1 MDCVLLV
8 ISGGIMRTILRPTI
22 NGGMPIGKDGR
33 IHTLFGRDAKTLRS
47 TSKHP
52 NLQNLPRP
60 RGTDDVYSTVRNLIV
75 PGAGRVF
82 TARDYSGIEA
92 VLVGY
97 FALSARY
104 IRLAKLDV
112 HSFYTA
118 YALYELD
125 RRISAND
132 LPETSWDDERLRTR
146 LGEIKAE
153 FKTERNELYKHLVH
167 GNNFMQGAKGTQEK
181 IFQETGIEHPI
192 ARIKKVMDVYFGLFP
207 EIRTW
212 HTNVMAQA
220 DKDGY
225 LRNPFGYTLRFHRVY
240 KWEKIGGEW
249 QHEPGDEANEAI
261 AFLPQ
266 STAAGIITEA
276 MLRLYYDRFEEAGQY
291 LRLLVHD
298 ELFNEVPIEIR
309 ELVDS
314 ALKEE
319 MERPVH
325 ELPLPASYGM
335 GSYLSIDTEPKWG
348 YRWGR
353 MKG

>member
-1 MDCVLLV
+1 M
-8 ISGGIMRTILRPTI
+8 
-22 NGGMPIGKDGR
+22 
-33 IHTLFGRDAKTLRS
+33 
-47 TSKHP
+47 
-52 NLQNLPRP
+52 
-60 RGTDDVYSTVRNLIV
+60 
-75 PGAGRVF
+75 F